1 MPGVH
6 ARDLLDTGPVVHQ
19 DADALDVVTRLVENH
34 WDGLVIVDDDRR
46 ALATVSL
53 AQVLRLALP
62 DYIEDDVSLA
72 SVYAERDADTFAE
85 TLRNRQ
91 VHEVM
96 PRPKRKILPVVV
108 PPDATLLEVSALM
121 AVQSTAIVGVV
132 DAGVTIGAVGAHAV
146 MQATLPR

>member
-1 MPGVH
+1 VH
-6 ARDLLDTGPVVHQ
+6 ARDLLDTGPVVQQ
-19 DADALDVVTRLVENH
+19 DADALDVVTELVDNH
-34 WDGLVIVDDDRR
+34 WDGLVIVDGDSR

-96 PRPKRKILPVVV
+96 PRPKRKNPPVVV
-108 PPDATLLEVSALM
+108 PPAATLLEVSALM
-121 AVQSTAIVGVV
+121 AVHNTAIVAVV
-132 DAGVTIGAVGAHAV
+132 EEERTIWAVGAHAV
-146 MQATLPR
+146 MHATLPR